1 MTIKLL
7 LLKSGEDIIA
17 DTTEMT
23 VGEDE
28 DRRVVGYFLNKP
40 CVVKMANYTPV
51 EDEETTEQK
60 QKNAY
65 QIRFYPWVPLAK
77 DPVIPITL
85 EWVVTMVDPIDKL
98 TKLYVEDILEYGKQN
113 DQNSSTDEQPDT
125 DQSD

>member
-7 LLKSGEDIIA
+7 VLKSGEDVVA
-17 DTTEMT
+17 DVQEM
-23 VGEDE
+23 VIEDK
-28 DRRVVGYFLNKP
+28 VVGYFLNKP

-77 DPVIPITL
+77 DPVIPLTMD
-85 EWVVTMVDPIDKL
+85 WVVTMVDPIDKL
-98 TKLYVEDILEYGKQN
+98 TKLYIEDILEYGKQT
-113 DQNSSTDEQPDT
+113 DQNPSTDEQSSS

>member
-7 LLKSGEDIIA
+7 VLKSGEDVVA
-17 DTTEMT
+17 DVQEM
-23 VGEDE
+23 VVEDK
-28 DRRVVGYFLNKP
+28 VVGYFLNKP

-51 EDEETTEQK
+51 EDEETTEQQ

-77 DPVIPITL
+77 DPVIPLTMD
-85 EWVVTMVDPIDKL
+85 WVVTMVDPIDKL
-98 TKLYVEDILEYGKQN
+98 TKLYIEDILEYGKQT
-113 DQNSSTDEQPDT
+113 DQNPSTDEQSSS

>member
-7 LLKSGEDIIA
+7 VLKSGEDVVA
-17 DTTEMT
+17 DVQEM
-23 VGEDE
+23 VVEDK
-28 DRRVVGYFLNKP
+28 VVGYFLNKP

-77 DPVIPITL
+77 DPVIPLTMD
-85 EWVVTMVDPIDKL
+85 WVVTMVDPIDKL
-98 TKLYVEDILEYGKQN
+98 TKLYIEDILEYGKQT
-113 DQNSSTDEQPDT
+113 DQNPSTDEQSSS

>member
-7 LLKSGEDIIA
+7 VLKSGEDVVA
-17 DTTEMT
+17 DVQEM
-23 VGEDE
+23 VVEDK
-28 DRRVVGYFLNKP
+28 VIGYFLNKP
-40 CVVKMANYTPV
+40 CVVKMTNYTPIKD
-51 EDEETTEQK
+51 DETDEQK

-77 DPVIPITL
+77 EPIIPLTM

-98 TKLYVEDILEYGKQN
+98 TKLYVEDILEYGKETN
-113 DQNSSTDEQPDT
+113 KNSSTDEQSDS

>member
-7 LLKSGEDIIA
+7 VLKSGEDVVA
-17 DTTEMT
+17 DVQEM
-23 VGEDE
+23 VIEDKL
-28 DRRVVGYFLNKP
+28 VGYFLNKP

-77 DPVIPITL
+77 DPVVPITM
-85 EWVVTMVDPIDKL
+85 EWIVTMVDPIDKL

-113 DQNSSTDEQPDT
+113 DQNTITDEQSDS

>member
-7 LLKSGEDIIA
+7 VLKSGEDVVA
-17 DTTEMT
+17 DVQEM
-23 VGEDE
+23 VIEDK
-28 DRRVVGYFLNKP
+28 VVGYFLNKP